1 MDKFYKANKW
11 QVIDAEPTTT
21 DAEVKETTYPAGYDV
36 IISRSDHYEAGV
48 IEDQIGLENKS
59 QLIKIYVGYDDNG
72 IFLPYVRIYN
82 KVDKTVKTYKLVEDD
97 ENLDHVSATNKKKIL
112 TSMGDEGNKDKNN
125 DYDLPI
131 VRAASNIDG
140 KEIDKVICGEDDFII
155 VLFKD
160 GTYERVK
167 FNGEAFVRESI

>member
-11 QVIDAEPTTT
+11 QVIDAEPTAT
-21 DAEVKETTYPAGYDV
+21 DVEVKETTYPAGYDV

-59 QLIKIYVGYDDNG
+59 QLIKMYVGYDDNG

-97 ENLDHVSATNKKKIL
+97 ENLDHVSTMKKRL
-112 TSMGDEGNKDKNN
+112 SQ
-125 DYDLPI
+125 
-131 VRAASNIDG
+131 VSIDS
-140 KEIDKVICGEDDFII
+140 EENF
-155 VLFKD
+155 LFW
-160 GTYERVK
+160 
-167 FNGEAFVRESI
+167 IP